1 MLRNSIIDGPN
12 IFRDSSQGG
21 SRLLPAIRRMIA
33 RVPHGLALAL
43 LLLEACSADKPIS
56 SRPRAP
62 AAGSGDAPAAMNE
75 TSEQPSTD
83 APAEATPPMA
93 PELAT
98 VPDAGLAM
106 HAEPNAINILK
117 DSCASASVQSE
128 LLPSNLLFVLDRSGS
143 MNCNPPPTTKSEA
156 CEAKPERA
164 DAKSASKWEITR
176 DALNAAFQLLPASAS
191 VGLSYFSN
199 DDECGVNSTP
209 SVALGKLDTTQ
220 LSALKASLDEVKPKG
235 GTPIVGAT
243 ILAYKHLHA
252 LALDHKLD
260 GNSFVVLLTDGQQS
274 DQCSDPDQCSDAQAC
289 TDLLTQHEVPKAAG
303 PGADIRTFVI
313 GAPGSEPARAVLSQI
328 ALKGGTAPAGCDAAA
343 GECHFDMTRQSNFAS
358 ALTRAL
364 TAITNKASNCE
375 LPLPKIEKMKLDPMR
390 VNVVYTP
397 GDGTPARV
405 VPQDT
410 RSSCDTAEG
419 WQYSADASKIQL
431 CGEICSSV
439 RTDASAR
446 LDVVLGCPVQGPS

>member
-1 MLRNSIIDGPN
+1 
-12 IFRDSSQGG
+12 
-21 SRLLPAIRRMIA
+21 MIA
-33 RVPHGLALAL
+33 RPQPALGLMFLVLA
-43 LLLEACSADKPIS
+43 ACSADKPVRARS
-56 SRPRAP
+56 GAP
-62 AAGSGDAPAAMNE
+62 AAGSGGAAAEPHAGETSEEPAAM
-75 TSEQPSTD
+75 D
-83 APAEATPPMA
+83 AATGSM
-93 PELAT
+93 PEENPGRAK

-106 HAEPNAINILK
+106 QPEKSATNILK
-117 DSCASASVQSE
+117 DNCASASVQAE

-143 MNCNPPPTTKSEA
+143 MNCNPPPTTGSEA

-164 DAKSASKWEITR
+164 DMNSPSKWEITR
-176 DALNAAFQLLPASAS
+176 DALNSAFKALPSSAS

-199 DDECGVNSTP
+199 DDACGVNSTP
-209 SVALGKLDTTQ
+209 SVALAKRDDAQ
-220 LSALKASLDEVKPKG
+220 LAALEASLDQVRPNG
-235 GTPIVGAT
+235 GTPLVGAT

-252 LALDHKLD
+252 LALDHKLE
-260 GNSFVVLLTDGQQS
+260 GNSFVVLLTDGQES

-289 TDLLTQHEVPKAAG
+289 TDLLTEREVPKAAG

-343 GECHFDMTRQSNFAS
+343 GECHFDMTRQSNFGS

-364 TAITNKASNCE
+364 TAITNTASNCE
-375 LPLPKIEKMKLDPMR
+375 LPLPKPEKMKLDPMR

-397 GDGTPARV
+397 GDGSPARV
-405 VPQDT
+405 IPQDT
-410 RSSCDTAEG
+410 RSGCDKADG

-431 CGEICSSV
+431 CGEICSNV